1 MVTGAVVSGNVLSK
15 LGPPAGDWTVCGT
28 RGSAGGRRV
37 GWFLGVP
44 LIPIKGPESA
54 GQQTIARESQCDVHH
69 RSPVPKTESA
79 VCAVHDY
86 NSVGGLVE
94 VCFAA
99 GVPIAR
105 GVAALWV
112 DDHA

>member
-1 MVTGAVVSGNVLSK
+1 M
-15 LGPPAGDWTVCGT
+15 GT
-28 RGSAGGRRV
+28 FFQNWGRRLVIGLFVVLGVVLVADAV

-44 LIPIKGPESA
+44 LIPINGPESV

-86 NSVGGLVE
+86 NSVGGPVE
-94 VCFAA
+94 ACFAA